1 MKKFVLLVITVFST
15 LSIFATD
22 ISGEWIGKRY
32 QFDRSQQKY
41 VEEFHYKY
49 DLEQDEE
56 GFVKGTVI
64 ITNLEGYYA
73 EMKLKGFVEGE
84 TFHFEEHE
92 IIDAT
97 RPENT
102 IWCFKKGELKISKG
116 ENGTTLSGKT
126 ASFMEQYGL
135 PCSGGYTFLS
145 KDYEYVDDEVVK
157 EDNVEI
163 SEELSLEIFPNPFTS
178 FVNIKFDVQETSRV
192 VLDVVNVKGDIIEN
206 ITNETLESGTHTY
219 KFTPNE
225 TLQELIY
232 YVRLRIGDKVF
243 SKAIQKSN
251 RGENNLK

>member
-1 MKKFVLLVITVFST
+1 MKKFLLLLFTVFST

-22 ISGEWIGKRY
+22 ITGEWIGKRY
-32 QFDRSQQKY
+32 QFDKSQQKY
-41 VEEFHYKY
+41 VDEFHYKY
-49 DLEQDEE
+49 TLEQDEK
-56 GFVKGTVI
+56 GFVKGVVT

-84 TFHFEEHE
+84 TFYFEEYA

-102 IWCFKKGELKISKG
+102 IWCFKKGHLKISKG

-126 ASFMEQYGL
+126 ASFMEQYGF

-163 SEELSLEIFPNPFTS
+163 SEEMSLEIFPNPFTS

-192 VLDVVNVKGDIIEN
+192 TLDVVNVKGDVIES
-206 ITNETLESGTHTY
+206 ITNETLESGIHTY
-219 KFTPNE
+219 KFSPNE
-225 TLQELIY
+225 TLQESIY
-232 YVRLRIGDKVF
+232 YVRLKIGDKVF
-243 SKAIQKSN
+243 SKAIQRSN
-251 RGENNLK
+251 GADRSFK